1 MHLTRRALAVSAMA
15 LAALATASGCTATN
29 AQQTAEPYS
38 PGAAAATTVGAVHV
52 AGLFVATDGE
62 GPAALVARIVNSGD
76 DAASVEIADEGGSGL
91 RGSFTV
97 DPSATLEVGPG
108 GEQVRVP
115 DLEATPGQ
123 VLQMSISTGGSSTTL
138 AVPVLD
144 GTLEPYAAYVP
155 TATPTPTAS
164 PTASVTS
171 SPTATGPRTGSP
183 TGSPSGTPS
192 ATSSASR
199 TPSPGASTTAPE
211 DEG

>member
-15 LAALATASGCTATN
+15 LTALATATGCTATN

-52 AGLFVATDGE
+52 AGLFVATDGD

-76 DAASVEIADEGGSGL
+76 DAASVEIADEGDSGL

-97 DPSATLEVGPG
+97 EPSTTLDVGPG

-115 DLEATPGQ
+115 DLAATPGQ

-155 TATPTPTAS
+155 TATPTAS

-171 SPTATGPRTGSP
+171 SPTATGTR
-183 TGSPSGTPS
+183 TGSPSGSPS
-192 ATSSASR
+192 SSAAPSR
-199 TPSPGASTTAPE
+199 TPSPGASTTAA
-211 DEG
+211 EGEG

>member
-1 MHLTRRALAVSAMA
+1 VHLTRRALAVSAMA
-15 LAALATASGCTATN
+15 LSALATASGCTATN

-76 DAASVEIADEGGSGL
+76 GAASVEIADEGGSGL

-97 DPSATLEVGPG
+97 EPATTLEVGPG

-123 VLQMSISTGGSSTTL
+123 VLQMSVSTGDSSTTL

-155 TATPTPTAS
+155 TATPTAS

-171 SPTATGPRTGSP
+171 SPTATGTRTGSP
-183 TGSPSGTPS
+183 TGSPSPS

-199 TPSPGASTTAPE
+199 TPSPGASTTAAE

>member
-108 GEQVRVP
+108 DEQVRVP

-155 TATPTPTAS
+155 TATPTAS

>member
-155 TATPTPTAS
+155 TATPTAS

>member
-76 DAASVEIADEGGSGL
+76 DAASVEISDEGDSGL

-97 DPSATLEVGPG
+97 EPSATLEVGPG

-115 DLEATPGQ
+115 DLAAAPGQ

-155 TATPTPTAS
+155 TATPTSS

-171 SPTATGPRTGSP
+171 SPTATGTRTGSP
-183 TGSPSGTPS
+183 TASGSPSES
-192 ATSSASR
+192 SSASR
-199 TPSPGASTTAPE
+199 TPSPGASTTAAE